1 MEKSRFES
9 LSPEYLTQFM
19 KLSIESA
26 VAVAVALAFGA
37 LSVGVMAKE
46 QNDRGTVQ
54 TNRSALTRISHGAF
68 ATSFSN
74 FNGLTGQNEVLG
86 P

>member
-1 MEKSRFES
+1 
-9 LSPEYLTQFM
+9 M

-26 VAVAVALAFGA
+26 VAAAVALAFGA

-54 TNRSALTRISHGAF
+54 THSSALTHMSGSAF

-74 FNGLTGQNEVLG
+74 SNGLTGQNEVLG
-86 P
+86 PY